1 MSTHPIFVKTV
12 INVVIYVIGDWM
24 SQVGWGRTKNLLDFD
39 LARTARNGLIGA
51 MFGPLVHY
59 YYDWSDYV
67 LPMEVPV
74 NRVLKLLMDQSVYFV
89 AKCSAYI
96 ALVGLL
102 RGDTPAVVAQDVKE
116 RIQPVVFRG
125 WRFWPLAHVVTYGVI
140 PPRHRV
146 LWVNMLDLLWSSILA
161 SLASKEG
168 EEDAST
174 ASSPVPETG
183 AAPMNSSD
191 WRGPTELEPAP
202 PGASPAEFLVSTTEE
217 RRAEEE
223 EAVDMDLLAA
233 VTAVAPD
240 VNEHT
245 LHVLPDQ
252 LVETRDALRPHSDG
266 ESGGSD
272 MAIDPARNKSN
283 ESVNEEDWAQL

>member
-59 YYDWSDYV
+59 YYDWSDYI

-174 ASSPVPETG
+174 ASSPVPRL
-183 AAPMNSSD
+183 A
-191 WRGPTELEPAP
+191 
-202 PGASPAEFLVSTTEE
+202 
-217 RRAEEE
+217 
-223 EAVDMDLLAA
+223 LL
-233 VTAVAPD
+233 
-240 VNEHT
+240 
-245 LHVLPDQ
+245 L
-252 LVETRDALRPHSDG
+252 
-266 ESGGSD
+266 
-272 MAIDPARNKSN
+272 
-283 ESVNEEDWAQL
+283 